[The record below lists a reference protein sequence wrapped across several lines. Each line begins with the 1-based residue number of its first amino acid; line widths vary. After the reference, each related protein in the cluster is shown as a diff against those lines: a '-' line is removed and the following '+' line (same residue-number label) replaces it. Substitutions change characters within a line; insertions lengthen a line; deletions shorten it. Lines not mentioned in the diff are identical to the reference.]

1 MSFLLTPGVLH
12 NLLAPEQ
19 RQSDL
24 WGDFGPSCR
33 QGTIQQ
39 RSDSQSSWVVPNARS
54 VTASRLPPFPSPR
67 LSVASGTSPQGTEAH
82 LLLLFQLKP
91 GQALITWK
99 WQVFWAV
106 TGPSPRPR
114 IARVGRNAKIRA
126 YVFPLWVLSDYHKEA
141 IGFQAAA
148 HKVARTRCQR
158 LAKPCR

>member
-12 NLLAPEQ
+12 NLPAPEQ

-106 TGPSPRPR
+106 TGPSPASTHCPC
-114 IARVGRNAKIRA
+114 G
-126 YVFPLWVLSDYHKEA
+126 KERQDKGICIPA
-141 IGFQAAA
+141 LGII
-148 HKVARTRCQR
+148 
-158 LAKPCR
+158 